1 MYKIFEPRQLAI
13 ALEPES
19 AALHIRSLQK
29 DALLMGT
36 AVDAKQYIVVD
47 IGGGTID
54 IAVHNVHCHA
64 ITGKEYVHEVKGC
77 IGSARGATVID
88 EAFED
93 FLCGLDVQGYPYF
106 FQEMKQNPK
115 AWNQL
120 LENFEICKT
129 SFDGSRDMRVDVPG
143 YMFECYRSQA
153 GRQLATALTK
163 EFSPDAYIQKGSTLL
178 RIAKSTCLSW
188 YRPTIDSVVEHIQ
201 DLKDEY
207 SVEALFVVGGFAE
220 CPIMMTELKNQFP
233 HLQLVIPDYP
243 GVAVIKGAVR
253 YGPEPKA
260 IASRTSHAT
269 YGVSVSTKFISGT
282 HDESKKFW
290 TAKYNTYYCRDTFS
304 VFVKKGEEVN
314 PSTPYK
320 HTFYAMEL
328 DQREISFRIY
338 ATDSQN
344 PQYVTDSG
352 CVRIGQIVL
361 PIEALPAG
369 AKTADDDTRSA
380 EMSMDFSGSEI
391 FVTSVD
397 NTKKHFV
404 DKTVDYLPVPDYV
417 NKF

>member
-29 DALLMGT
+29 DDLIMGT
-36 AVDAKQYIVVD
+36 AVDAKRYIVVD

-77 IGSARGATVID
+77 IGSALGATVID

-93 FLCGLDVQGYPYF
+93 FLCGLDVQGYQYF
-106 FQEMKQNPK
+106 FQEMMQNPQT
-115 AWNQL
+115 WNQL
-120 LENFEICKT
+120 LENFETCKT
-129 SFDGSRDMRVDVPG
+129 SFDGSRDMRVDLPG

-153 GRQLATALTK
+153 DRQLATALTK

-178 RIAKSTCLSW
+178 RIAKSTCLGW
-188 YRPTIDSVVEHIQ
+188 YRPTIDNVVAHLQ
-201 DLKDEY
+201 DLEDEY

-220 CPIMMTELKNQFP
+220 CPILKTELENQFP
-233 HLQLVIPDYP
+233 DLQLVIPDFP

-269 YGVSVSTKFISGT
+269 YGVAVNSKFIRGT

-290 TAKYNTYYCRDTFS
+290 SANHNAYYCRNVFS
-304 VFVKKGEEVN
+304 VFVRKGEEVN
-314 PSTPYK
+314 PSTPYQ
-320 HTFYAMEL
+320 HTFNPMKL
-328 DQREISFRIY
+328 DQTEISFPIY

-344 PQYVTDSG
+344 PQYVTDRG
-352 CVRIGQIVL
+352 CLQIGEIVI
-361 PIEALPAG
+361 PIEKLPAG
-369 AKTADDDTRSA
+369 AKTAGDDTRSA
-380 EMSMDFSGSEI
+380 MVSMDFSGSEI

-404 DKTVDYLPVPDYV
+404 EKTVDYLPYSDYV
-417 NKF
+417 NSA